1 MRPVRDSARSPR
13 SSRIRT
19 LVLVGFGILLL
30 LFLSASGIAQ
40 LYTDWLWF
48 DSLGL
53 TSVWSTVLGTKVV
66 LGVGFA
72 LIFALLLWVNLF
84 IADRI
89 APLERPESPE
99 EDLIE
104 RYHELVGG
112 YGNRLRIGVSVLFGL
127 FAGAQTSG
135 EWRTWLLFRNG
146 GDFGRVDPLFS
157 RDAGF
162 YVFRLPFWTF
172 LVDFFFSA
180 LVFALVV
187 SLIAHYL
194 NGGIRASAA
203 PNQRA
208 TSGVKVHVSA
218 LLAVLALIRALAYW
232 LDRYHLVGS
241 QRGLYDGALTTDVEV
256 QLPALNLL
264 TLVSV
269 FGALLFIWN
278 IRRVGWVLPV
288 VAVGLW
294 AVSHVVVATMFPA
307 LFQRLRV
314 EPEQS
319 EREQEYIGFNIDAT
333 RFAYGLDDDGL
344 SSVDFPYEPSL
355 TSEQVAANADV
366 FSTVSILDPG
376 LAAEDFNRS
385 EAGRQTYTFA
395 DPLDEGQY
403 LFTDGLRPVTIG
415 ARSLSL
421 SSVGS
426 SWEDQHIVNT
436 HGFGVAVASANTS
449 DGRGLPDYAV
459 RGIGRGQVISEDL
472 IIDLDQPRIYFD
484 ENFGGYAIVGAT
496 RDERDIEVAD
506 SVDYRYEGNGGV
518 GMSGFV
524 RRLAFSLRFQQL
536 DPLISPFI
544 QDGTRVIFNR
554 DIEERVRELAPFLQF
569 DADPYPVIADGRIF
583 WIIDAYTTT
592 SDYPYAQSVDVA
604 SVDPRA
610 DLARGYNYVRNSVKV
625 VVDAYDGDAQFYIV
639 DTEDPIIEAYAKAFP
654 DLFSSV
660 DEASGDIRE
669 HFRYPADLFKVQTE
683 TWDTYQISDPIRF
696 LEGSLAWRVSSQP
709 RRTGGED
716 ETATSSA
723 LMDPQYR
730 TTRLPNETESEFVIQ
745 RAFVPNSSGASTGR
759 PEVEAI
765 MVGRVSPD
773 GTGSLLQYDVT
784 QRGLNAGDLIDSEIR
799 RDDTVSPFVTL
810 RNRDGS
816 TVRFGEMQM
825 VLVEDTVVYIR
836 PLYIEA
842 QADNPVPEL
851 RQIIAVNGN
860 RISMKDSLDEA
871 VEAVTID
878 GFDPDELID
887 DAESGTDGAEGSSD
901 TAPDPLSVA
910 EWLSLAQSLL
920 DDANRV
926 ADSDPVLADQ
936 LRDEAF
942 DALEEL
948 GKVLGVEETSDGT
961 GEAAGA

>member
-1 MRPVRDSARSPR
+1 MLIA
-13 SSRIRT
+13 
-19 LVLVGFGILLL
+19 FGLLL
-30 LFLSASGIAQ
+30 ALFLSASGLAQ

-48 DSLGL
+48 DSLDL
-53 TSVWSTVLGTKVV
+53 TSVWSTVLGTKLV
-66 LGVGFA
+66 LGFGFA
-72 LIFALLLWVNLF
+72 LIFAGLLWVNLF
-84 IADRI
+84 IADRL
-89 APLERPESPE
+89 APEVRPESPE

-112 YGNRLRIGVSVLFGL
+112 YGSRIRLGVAALFGL

-135 EWRTWLLFRNG
+135 EWQTWLLFRNG
-146 GDFGRVDPLFS
+146 GDFGRLDPLFQ

-194 NGGIRASAA
+194 NGGIRAAAA
-203 PNQRA
+203 PNQRS
-208 TSGVKVHVSA
+208 TSAVKVHLSL
-218 LLAVLALIRALAYW
+218 LLAALALVRALAYW
-232 LDRYHLVGS
+232 LDRYHLVTS

-278 IRRVGWVLPV
+278 VRRPGWVLPV

-294 AVSHVVVATMFPA
+294 AISHVVVATMFPA

-319 EREQEYIGFNIDAT
+319 EREQEYIEFNIDAT

-344 SSVDFPYEPSL
+344 SSIDFAYQPTL

-366 FSTVSILDPG
+366 FANVSILDPVLG
-376 LAAEDFNRS
+376 AEDYNRS
-385 EAGRQTYTFA
+385 EAGRQAYEFST
-395 DPLDEGQY
+395 PLDEAQY
-403 LFTDGLRPVTIG
+403 RFDDGLRPVTVG
-415 ARSLSL
+415 ARSLDL
-421 SSVGS
+421 TSVGS

-436 HGFGVAVASANTS
+436 HGFGVAVALANTS
-449 DGRGLPDYAV
+449 DGRGLPDYVV
-459 RGIGRGQVISEDL
+459 RGIGRGQVINDEL
-472 IIDLDQPRIYFD
+472 AVELGQPRIYYD
-484 ENFGGYAIVGAT
+484 ENFGGYAIVGAA
-496 RDERDIEVAD
+496 RDERDIEAAD
-506 SVDYRYEGNGGV
+506 SVDFRYDGEGGV
-518 GMSGFV
+518 GMSGLL

-544 QDGTRVIFNR
+544 QDGTRVIYNR
-554 DIEERVRELAPFLQF
+554 DIELRVRELAPFLEF
-569 DADPYPVIADGRIF
+569 DNDPYPVIAEGQIF

-592 SDYPYAQSVDVA
+592 SEFPYAQSVEDGN
-604 SVDPRA
+604 SVRSDA

-625 VVDAYDGDAQFYIV
+625 VVDAYNGDAAFYIV
-639 DTEDPIIEAYAKAFP
+639 DTEDPIIEAYAGAFP
-654 DLFSSV
+654 DLFSPV
-660 DEASGDIRE
+660 DEAPSEIRE
-669 HFRYPADLFKVQTE
+669 QFRYPSDLFRVQTE

-709 RRTGGED
+709 LGSGGED
-716 ETATSSA
+716 ATSSTSA

-730 TTRLPNETESEFVIQ
+730 TTRLPNETDSEFVLQ
-745 RAFVPNSSGASTGR
+745 RAFVPNSSGANTGR

-765 MVGRVSPD
+765 MVGRVNPD
-773 GTGSLLQYDVT
+773 GTGSLLEYDV
-784 QRGLNAGDLIDSEIR
+784 QSSDLQAADLIDSEIR
-799 RDDTVSPFVTL
+799 RDDIVSPFVTL

-825 VLVEDTVVYIR
+825 VLVENTVVYVR

-842 QADNPVPEL
+842 QAENPVPEL

-860 RISMKDSLDEA
+860 RIAMKDSLDEA
-871 VEAVTID
+871 IEAVTVD
-878 GFDPDELID
+878 GFDPGAAPEDPD
-887 DAESGTDGAEGSSD
+887 DPDAEPGLPTGDLKD
-901 TAPDPLSVA
+901 LSVA
-910 EWLSLAQSLL
+910 ELLALAEGLL

-936 LRDEAF
+936 LRAEAI
-942 DALEEL
+942 DALEQL
-948 GKVLGVEETSDGT
+948 GDVLGVDTSAT
-961 GEAAGA
+961 SGESSGA

>member
-1 MRPVRDSARSPR
+1 MRPVRDSPRSPR

-19 LVLVGFGILLL
+19 LVLIGVGILLL
-30 LFLSASGIAQ
+30 LFLSASGLAQ

-53 TSVWSTVLGTKVV
+53 TSVWSTVLGTQLV
-66 LGVGFA
+66 LGIGFA
-72 LIFALLLWVNLF
+72 TIFALLLWVNLF
-84 IADRI
+84 VADRL
-89 APLERPESPE
+89 APPERPESPE
-99 EDLIE
+99 EDLIQ

-112 YGNRLRIGVSVLFGL
+112 YGSRLRIGVSVLFGL

-146 GDFGRVDPLFS
+146 GDFGRLDPLFD

-180 LVFALVV
+180 LVFALVI

-194 NGGIRASAA
+194 NGGIRAAAA
-203 PNQRA
+203 PNERA
-208 TSGVKVHVSA
+208 TSGVKVHLSV

-232 LDRYHLVGS
+232 LDRYHLVNS

-278 IRRVGWVLPV
+278 IRRAGWVLPV

-319 EREQEYIGFNIDAT
+319 ERERDYIGFNIDAT
-333 RFAYGLDDDGL
+333 RFAYGLDDGGL
-344 SSVDFPYEPSL
+344 SSIVFPYEPTI
-355 TSEQVAANADV
+355 TSEQVEANADI
-366 FSTVSILDPG
+366 FDDVSILDPN
-376 LAAEDFNRS
+376 LAAEDYNRS
-385 EAGRQTYTFA
+385 EAGRQAYKFDDT
-395 DPLDEGQY
+395 LDEGQY
-403 LFTDGLRPVTIG
+403 RFEDGLRPVTIG
-415 ARSLSL
+415 ARSLDL
-421 SSVGS
+421 TSVGS

-459 RGIGRGQVISEDL
+459 RGIGRGQVISEEL
-472 IIDLDQPRIYFD
+472 QIDLDQPRIYYD
-484 ENFGGYAIVGAT
+484 EDFGGYAIVGAT
-496 RDERDIEVAD
+496 RDERDIEAAD
-506 SVDYRYEGNGGV
+506 SVDFRYDGEGGV
-518 GMSGFV
+518 RMSGLL

-536 DPLISPFI
+536 DPMISPFI
-544 QDGTRVIFNR
+544 QNGTRVIYNR
-554 DIEERVRELAPFLQF
+554 DIEDRVRELAPFLEF
-569 DADPYPVIADGRIF
+569 DSDPYPIIAEGQIY

-592 SDYPYAQSVDVA
+592 SNFPYAQSVDVA
-604 SVDPRA
+604 SLGIRS

-625 VVDAYDGDAQFYIV
+625 VIDAYDGDASFYIV
-639 DTEDPIIEAYAKAFP
+639 DDEDPMIEAWAGAFP
-654 DLFSSV
+654 DLFSPV
-660 DEASGDIRE
+660 AEAPASIRE
-669 HFRYPADLFKVQTE
+669 HFRYPTDLFKVQTE

-716 ETATSSA
+716 ESAASSA

-730 TTRLPNETESEFVIQ
+730 TTRLPNKTESDFVIQ
-745 RAFVPNSSGASTGR
+745 RSFVPNSSSANTGR

-765 MVGRVSPD
+765 MVGVVDDD
-773 GTGSLLQYDVT
+773 GTGRLIQYDV
-784 QRGLNAGDLIDSEIR
+784 QSSDLNAADLVDSEIR

-825 VLVEDTVVYIR
+825 VLVENTVVYIR

-851 RQIIAVNGN
+851 RQIIAVNSN
-860 RISMKDSLDEA
+860 RIAMKDSLDEA
-871 VEAVTID
+871 VAAVTVD
-878 GFDPDELID
+878 GFDPGEIPTD
-887 DAESGTDGAEGSSD
+887 DGGEPTTTPPATGDLGD
-901 TAPDPLSVA
+901 LSVA
-910 EWLSLAQSLL
+910 ELLSLAESLL

-926 ADSDPVLADQ
+926 ADTDPELAGQ
-936 LRDEAF
+936 LRAEAL
-942 DALEEL
+942 DALDRL
-948 GKVLGVEETSDGT
+948 GEVLGVPDSTGT

>member
-1 MRPVRDSARSPR
+1 MLIA
-13 SSRIRT
+13 
-19 LVLVGFGILLL
+19 VGLLL
-30 LFLSASGIAQ
+30 VLFLSASGLAQ

-48 DSLGL
+48 DALDL
-53 TSVWSTVLGTKVV
+53 TSVWSTILGTQLV

-72 LIFALLLWVNLF
+72 TIFALLLWVNLF
-84 IADRI
+84 IADRL
-89 APLERPESPE
+89 APTDRPDSPE
-99 EDLIE
+99 EDLIQ

-112 YGNRLRIGVSVLFGL
+112 YGSRLRIGVSALFGL

-146 GDFGRVDPLFS
+146 GDFGRLDPLFN

-194 NGGIRASAA
+194 NGGIRAAAA
-203 PNQRA
+203 PNQHA
-208 TSGVKVHVSA
+208 TSAVKIHLSV
-218 LLAVLALIRALAYW
+218 LLAALALIRALAYW
-232 LDRYHLVGS
+232 LDRYHLVTS

-269 FGALLFIWN
+269 FGAALFIWN
-278 IRRVGWVLPV
+278 IRRPGWVLPV

-294 AVSHVVVATMFPA
+294 AISHVVVATMFPA

-319 EREQEYIGFNIDAT
+319 EREREYIGFNIDAT

-344 SSVDFPYEPSL
+344 SIIEFAYEPTI
-355 TSEQVAANADV
+355 TSEQVEANADV
-366 FSTVSILDPG
+366 FDRVSILDPT
-376 LAAEDFNRS
+376 LAAEDYNRS
-385 EAGRQTYTFA
+385 EAGRQAYLFDDT
-395 DPLDEGQY
+395 LDEGQY
-403 LFTDGLRPVTIG
+403 RFEDGLRPVTIG
-415 ARSLSL
+415 ARSLDL

-436 HGFGVAVASANTS
+436 HGFGVAVASANTVDS
-449 DGRGLPDYAV
+449 RGLPDYAV
-459 RGIGRGQVISEDL
+459 RGIGRGQVISEEL
-472 IIDLDQPRIYFD
+472 PIELDQPRLYYD
-484 ENFGGYAIVGAT
+484 EDFGGYAIVGAT
-496 RDERDIEVAD
+496 RDERDIEAND
-506 SVDYRYEGNGGV
+506 SVDFRYDGEGGV
-518 GMSGFV
+518 RMSGLL

-554 DIEERVRELAPFLQF
+554 DIEGRVRELAPFLEY
-569 DADPYPVIADGRIF
+569 DSDPYPVIAEGQIF

-604 SVDPRA
+604 SLGIGA
-610 DLARGYNYVRNSVKV
+610 DLSRGYNYVRNSVKV
-625 VVDAYDGDAQFYIV
+625 VVDAYDGDVSYYIV
-639 DTEDPIIEAYAKAFP
+639 DNEDPMIEAYEDAFP
-654 DLFSSV
+654 ALFSPV
-660 DEASGDIRE
+660 EEAPASIRE
-669 HFRYPADLFKVQTE
+669 HFRYPTDLFKVQTE

-716 ETATSSA
+716 ESAASSA

-730 TTRLPNETESEFVIQ
+730 TTRLPNETETEFVIQ
-745 RAFVPNSSGASTGR
+745 RSFVPNSSSANTGR

-765 MVGRVSPD
+765 MLGLVNPD
-773 GTGSLLQYDVT
+773 GTGRLVQYDVQST
-784 QRGLNAGDLIDSEIR
+784 ELNAADLVDSEIR
-799 RDDTVSPFVTL
+799 RDDIVSPFVTL

-825 VLVEDTVVYIR
+825 VLVDSTVVYIR

-851 RQIIAVNGN
+851 RQIIAVNAN
-860 RISMKDSLDEA
+860 RIAMKDSLEEA
-871 VEAVTID
+871 VAAVTVD
-878 GFDPDELID
+878 GFDPGEVPEEDITDPTEPPPSGDLESLTVAELLAL
-887 DAESGTDGAEGSSD
+887 AESR
-901 TAPDPLSVA
+901 
-910 EWLSLAQSLL
+910 L

-926 ADSDPVLADQ
+926 ADTDPELADQ
-936 LRDEAF
+936 LRAE
-942 DALEEL
+942 ALEALDRL
-948 GKVLGVEETSDGT
+948 GDVLGVADTSGT
-961 GEAAGA
+961 GEASGA